1 MSSSQLLDKLIAAL
15 QVMPGIGPRSAARI
29 AYTLLDRKRREGL
42 LLADTMAEALNKITL
57 CPVCRNYSDGG
68 VCSICS
74 SVRRRDSG
82 LLCVVESPS
91 DVQAVESSGTFFGT
105 YFVLHGHL
113 SPIDGIGAQELGL
126 DLLQQ
131 RFASGEVKELI
142 LATNPTVE
150 GDATASYIA
159 AMARHFDI
167 VLTKIAAGVP
177 VGGNLNTVDEYTLAA
192 SITQRRPFE

>member
-42 LLADTMAEALNKITL
+42 ILADVMAQALNKITL
-57 CPVCRNYSDGG
+57 CPLCRNYSDGG

-159 AMARHFDI
+159 AMARNFDI

-177 VGGNLNTVDEYTLAA
+177 VGGDLNTVDEYTLAA

>member
-177 VGGNLNTVDEYTLAA
+177 VGGDLNTVDEYTLAA

>member
-42 LLADTMAEALNKITL
+42 LLADTMAEALNKISL

-177 VGGNLNTVDEYTLAA
+177 VGGDLNTVDEYTLAA

>member
-131 RFASGEVKELI
+131 RFASGDVKELI

-177 VGGNLNTVDEYTLAA
+177 VGGDLNTVDEYTLAA